1 MKSVRRGTHTEDA
14 GGTEPKETYQSE
26 LHECRTHSTSVS
38 WNSPSK
44 LHQKQEKKLLLSLV
58 IFLSFPHK

>member
-26 LHECRTHSTSVS
+26 LHECRTRSTSVS

-44 LHQKQEKKLLLSLV
+44 LHQKQEKKASPLFSH
-58 IFLSFPHK
+58 FPIISP